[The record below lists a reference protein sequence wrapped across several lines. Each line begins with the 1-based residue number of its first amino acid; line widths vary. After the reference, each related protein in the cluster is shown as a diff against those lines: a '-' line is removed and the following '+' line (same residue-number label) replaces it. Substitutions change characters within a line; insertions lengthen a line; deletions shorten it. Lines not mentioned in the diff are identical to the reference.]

1 MNEPGTISI
10 GEKDILYIDVEGE
23 SYRIESAD
31 VKTLLVHC
39 RVVPVIQVKRKITAY
54 GEQKETISI
63 EGHAT
68 INGAGKAVLIF
79 TRAGYYIIPL
89 VSFRKVATGEAVSAP
104 LFPLRP
110 DSNGGTE

>member
-39 RVVPVIQVKRKITAY
+39 RVVPVIQVKRKITA
-54 GEQKETISI
+54 
-63 EGHAT
+63 
-68 INGAGKAVLIF
+68 
-79 TRAGYYIIPL
+79 
-89 VSFRKVATGEAVSAP
+89 
-104 LFPLRP
+104 
-110 DSNGGTE
+110 